1 MRSRNMAAIKGRDTK
16 PELTVRK
23 MLHRLG
29 YRFRL
34 HRRDL
39 PGTPDIVLP
48 KYRTVIF
55 VHGCFW
61 HRHPGCRY
69 TTTPTTRK
77 EYWEKKFS
85 QNVERDSRQKAKISS
100 MGWQVLVIWECQ
112 LQSLDVLAERLDLI
126 LKDHSCTNKF
136 PNAKA
141 LRPTGTDAK
150 DPARTPCL
158 FNPAM
163 GTD

>member
-1 MRSRNMAAIKGRDTK
+1 MRSRNMAAIKGRDTA

-23 MLHRLG
+23 ILHRLG

-61 HRHPGCRY
+61 YRHPGCRFA
-69 TTTPTTRK
+69 TFPKTRK
-77 EYWEKKFS
+77 EFWDKKFS
-85 QNVERDSRQKAKISS
+85 QYIARVMKAKVELTNAT
-100 MGWQVLVIWECQ
+100 WHVLVTWEYQ
-112 LQSLDVLAERLDLI
+112 TKDASSLETRLKVSLA
-126 LKDHSCTNKF
+126 
-136 PNAKA
+136 AKES
-141 LRPTGTDAK
+141 
-150 DPARTPCL
+150 
-158 FNPAM
+158 
-163 GTD
+163 